1 MTDLF
6 GNEIVQK
13 GKAKKK
19 PKPKKVEK
27 VEWSPSRT
35 ILLRQ
40 CNRKYYY
47 KHYGSLKFKAK
58 EQPFKEELAFCKSLT
73 NKFLMV
79 GKVIHSAIAKYYRDI
94 LKEDFENDCDDLI
107 SFAEFILGK
116 VIEYSEKK
124 SANPEHVGSKYDTSI
139 LMEIYNGTESS
150 EEIEEFAI
158 LRIHKAIKNFFKE
171 KYSFLREIPEGA
183 HVEKK
188 FSIYP
193 LEHCK
198 ITGVLDLGFEIEDE
212 YLIND
217 WKTGF
222 VEVENTSL
230 QMLTYALWAKEEFPD
245 RKITLFKT
253 YLIEDEIKPLE
264 FSERQL
270 LRARTNLIQDCEEML
285 MLDEFGRKGNFNAF
299 GKCNQEKIC
308 NQCPYQTVCI
318 KN

>member
-6 GNEIVQK
+6 GNEIVQR
-13 GKAKKK
+13 GKVKKK
-19 PKPKKVEK
+19 PKPKKAQK
-27 VEWSPSRT
+27 IEWSPSRT
-35 ILLRQ
+35 ILLRE

-58 EQPFKEELAFCKSLT
+58 EQPYKDELVFCKSLT

-79 GKVIHSAIAKYYRDI
+79 GKIIHSAIARYYRDI
-94 LKEDFENDCDDLI
+94 VKEDYENDCDDLK

-124 SANPEHVGSKYDTSI
+124 KANPVYIGGKYDTSI

-150 EEIEEFAI
+150 EEIKEFAI
-158 LRIHKAIKNFFKE
+158 SRIHVAIENFFKE
-171 KYSFLREIPEGA
+171 KYSFLREVPED
-183 HVEKK
+183 VCIEKK
-188 FSIYP
+188 FTIYP
-193 LEHCK
+193 LENCK
-198 ITGVLDLGFEIEDE
+198 ITGVLDLGFETGDE
-212 YLIND
+212 YFIND

-230 QMLTYALWAKEEFPD
+230 QMLTYALWAKEQYPD
-245 RKITLFKT
+245 RKITLYKT

-264 FSERQL
+264 FNERHL
-270 LRARTNLIQDCEEML
+270 LRAKANLIQDCEEML
-285 MLDEFGRKGNFNAF
+285 MLDEFGREGNFKAF
-299 GKCNQEKIC
+299 GKCNQKKIC